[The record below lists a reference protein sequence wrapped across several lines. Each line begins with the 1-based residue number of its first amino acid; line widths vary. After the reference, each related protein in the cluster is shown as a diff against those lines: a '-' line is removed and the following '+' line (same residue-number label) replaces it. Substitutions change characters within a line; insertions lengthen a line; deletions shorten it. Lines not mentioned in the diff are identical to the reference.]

1 VLGGGKGGT
10 SRYLMGSTAE
20 RVVRHAEV
28 PVYVFR

>member
-1 VLGGGKGGT
+1 MLGAGRGGAG
-10 SRYLMGSTAE
+10 RYLMGSTAE